1 MRLSTILSLASLAL
15 SATANPAAD
24 IHATDDHATDVDSG
38 WGLDPRELTP
48 RACVSNGCKCVKGLK
63 AGIYCGN
70 CVVGAGTYAVSAK
83 RVASHAYQCNAS
95 GGCCDYGAASDC
107 GKSGARCQ
115 QGSGI

>member
-1 MRLSTILSLASLAL
+1 MRLTTILSLASLAL
-15 SATANPAAD
+15 SASASPAAD
-24 IHATDDHATDVDSG
+24 NQAIDDDSS
-38 WGLDPRELTP
+38 WGGVAPRELTP
-48 RACVSNGCKCVKGLK
+48 RACVANGCKCVKGLK

-83 RVASHAYQCNAS
+83 RVAGHAYQCNAS